1 MRQETDEVS
10 NTFFSFYNSFP
21 VHTVDGLVM
30 IYYPGNEYFFFFFFF
45 PFHVDPP
52 LCHWDPSLIVTVLAG

>member
-30 IYYPGNEYFFFFFFF
+30 IYYPGNEFFFFFLHFMST
-45 PFHVDPP
+45 P
-52 LCHWDPSLIVTVLAG
+52 LSVTGTPL